1 MVLPLEG
8 LWWAEDWAAF
18 VARDKAAWSWRMMIR
33 QPDWLPRELLTQA
46 ISDAAAKGAF
56 AAALVPQRELEEGR
70 CVQTC
75 TWAATTTRGRC
86 WPGSTRSTSR
96 SAVWFRTASTTRST

>member
-1 MVLPLEG
+1 MVLVLEG

-46 ISDAAAKGAF
+46 ISDAAAKGPF
-56 AAALVPQRELEEGR
+56 AAALVRQRELEEGR
-70 CVQTC
+70 CVQTLHVSSYDDEGPLL
-75 TWAATTTRGRC
+75 ARLHEEYLPQRGLV
-86 WPGSTRSTSR
+86 PGGLHHEI
-96 SAVWFRTASTTRST
+96 